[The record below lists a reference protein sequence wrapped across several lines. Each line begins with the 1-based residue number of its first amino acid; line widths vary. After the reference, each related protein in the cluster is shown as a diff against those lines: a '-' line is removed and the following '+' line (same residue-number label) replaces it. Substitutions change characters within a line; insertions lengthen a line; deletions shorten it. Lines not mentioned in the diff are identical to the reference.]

1 MLSGHKDETMEMN
14 TVKISIAEYYDLVAA
29 DVKLDI
35 LAAIMRD
42 RLDETGYAQIDDIC
56 QTVFGIKYMGKEEAS
71 NDE

>member
-1 MLSGHKDETMEMN
+1 MEMN

-35 LAAIMRD
+35 LAAILRD

-56 QTVFGIKYMGKEEAS
+56 ETIFGIKYMGKEAR